1 MSDRIIEL
9 RVENTR
15 LKSEVQNLEN
25 KVLSLVGM
33 ITLEPSGGTE
43 RKNVLNEHLINL
55 ITSTSIQLN
64 IVSPKIDKFYSIE
77 LKKLTEKGIP
87 ILIITNDRGNIPKIY
102 QEIYD
107 DLKQTSG
114 INIINNPNVRFLLV
128 FNAEEGIYSGGSLDK
143 LELEKSILIST
154 RIKESAKLRKIAEI
168 FSLMLPSFMRS

>member
-9 RVENTR
+9 RVENAR
-15 LKSEVQNLEN
+15 LKREVQNLEN

-33 ITLEPSGGTE
+33 ITLEPSGGPE